1 MANNKQPSG
10 ASEKLRTA
18 AGLSLLSGLGLL
30 VLTPL
35 LIALGIVLFQCW
47 GYFSHG
53 AWTPLSVIDGLSKIM
68 DTNWFMMPNS
78 WPGVTAIAKVALD
91 SVPLSLLFMAIGLLV
106 MKVVDR

>member
-53 AWTPLSVIDGLSKIM
+53 AWTPLSVMDGLSKIM
-68 DTNWFMMPNS
+68 DTSRFLIPNG
-78 WPGVTAIAKVALD
+78 WPTVTAIVKVALD
-91 SVPLSLLFMAIGLLV
+91 TVPLSLLFMAIGLLLV
-106 MKVVDR
+106 KVVDR